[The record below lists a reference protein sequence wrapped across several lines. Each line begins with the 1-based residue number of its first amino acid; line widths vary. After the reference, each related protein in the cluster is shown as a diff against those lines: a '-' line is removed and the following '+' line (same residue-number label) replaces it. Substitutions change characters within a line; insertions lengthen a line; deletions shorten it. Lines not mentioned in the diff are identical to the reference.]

1 MKTLNEFL
9 TEQLQDPEFKKEYEN
24 IQSELDEIFQY
35 EEPKK
40 NPHL

>member
-9 TEQLQDPEFKKEYEN
+9 TEQLQDPELKKEYEN
-24 IQSELDEIFQY
+24 IQSELDEILQY

>member
-9 TEQLQDPEFKKEYEN
+9 NEQLQDPEFKKEYEN
-24 IQSELDEIFQY
+24 IQSELNEILQY
-35 EEPKK
+35 EESKK

>member
-24 IQSELDEIFQY
+24 IQSELDEILQY